1 MELNVKCR
9 PAFPY
14 IDVDLDPG
22 ESLVTESDAMTSMS
36 ADLDL
41 KARFNGGFFSAILK
55 KLLGNETLMV
65 SEYTNNTS
73 GSRRL
78 TITQAYPGDMMVMNL
93 NGGEYCLQP
102 GAFICAT
109 EGIDLGLQWAGFGS
123 FIGREGLFKLKLSGE
138 GQFAF
143 GAYGSLIEKEIDGEY
158 IVDTSHLVG
167 YEPHM
172 KLKVQLAGGIFSSFF
187 GGEGLVTRIEG
198 KGKII
203 IQSRSL
209 SGLGTLLNR
218 YFY

>member
-1 MELNVKCR
+1 MELNVKSR

-14 IDVDLDPG
+14 IDVDLEPG

-41 KARFNGGFFSAILK
+41 KARFNGNFFSALLK
-55 KLLGNETLMV
+55 KFLGNETLMV

-73 GSRRL
+73 GTRRL
-78 TITQAYPGDMMVMNL
+78 TITQAYPGDMMIMNL
-93 NGGEYCLQP
+93 NGDYCLQP

-109 EGIDLGLQWAGFGS
+109 EGIDLGIKWAGFGS
-123 FIGREGLFKLKLSGE
+123 FIGREGLFKLKVSGE

-143 GAYGSLIEKEIDGEY
+143 GAYGSLVEKEIDGEY
-158 IVDTSHLVG
+158 IVDTGHLVG
-167 YEPHM
+167 YESHM
-172 KLKVQLAGGIFSSFF
+172 NLKVQLAGGIFSSFF
-187 GGEGLVTRIEG
+187 GGEGLVTRVEG

-203 IQSRSL
+203 LQTRSL